1 MHKGHVYCIRALYRS
16 HLSNENIGRVW
27 WLPCLGVTVFFL
39 QRVPATQLFFHE
51 LHKRPVTMSGA
62 GHGIETLKKNLVI
75 AFRPECSI
83 LALHPFPTALICNQF
98 VMDVYSTLTVTVSA
112 F

>member
-1 MHKGHVYCIRALYRS
+1 
-16 HLSNENIGRVW
+16 
-27 WLPCLGVTVFFL
+27 
-39 QRVPATQLFFHE
+39 
-51 LHKRPVTMSGA
+51 MSGA

-98 VMDVYSTLTVTVSA
+98 VIDVYSTLTVTVSA